1 MAYLDKVRLND
12 GAIVLGKRNK
22 TWHMQI
28 KVGTKYIRET
38 CGTPDL
44 EIAKSIAYSKFDDL
58 RLVIKQ
64 GGTIEK
70 SPKISTLFIDWEK
83 YIKGE
88 FADQKYRQYKNTFT
102 KYFLFQFGSKQLK
115 EIKEQDLQTWLDW
128 RQTVLTPQRKTPKS
142 STIHN
147 DLVILMNFYK
157 FCVQLGYL
165 RKVEIPEFPKFKV
178 ESARRPAFINGLD
191 KKLIVLA
198 RNSFERE
205 KQSSIRSKREDL
217 YTYIRMM
224 LSCGARSGEL
234 ASIGLKHLNEITVKQ
249 KGQTRKTFAVQLLEK
264 TKTISGKRSHKRT
277 AVFMPDCYDVIQRH
291 IKKYKKLDIDL
302 TDKFWPQHKSFEN
315 GFDNLLQRN
324 NIKFDPTSGL
334 SYSIYSLRHTYIT
347 HRLLAG
353 VTSDLVASQCGTSV
367 KMIEEHYSNVVP
379 LLAKNKVVALDE
391 DSVDYKILHTTYSDL
406 FEEVN

>member
-44 EIAKSIAYSKFDDL
+44 ELAKSVAYSKFDDL
-58 RLVIKQ
+58 RITAKA
-64 GGTIEK
+64 GGVVKK
-70 SPKISTLFIDWEK
+70 SPKVADIFVGWEQAIREKFVTKK
-83 YIKGE
+83 YN
-88 FADQKYRQYKNTFT
+88 QYKNTFT
-102 KYFLFQFGSKQLK
+102 KYFLFQFGSKQIK
-115 EIKEQDLQTWLDW
+115 EVQEQDLQNWLEW
-128 RQTVLTPQRKTPKS
+128 RKTVLTPQKKIPTS

-147 DLVILMNFYK
+147 ELVYLMNFYK
-157 FCVQLGYL
+157 FCVATGYI

-178 ESARRPAFINGLD
+178 ESQRRPAFINGLD

-205 KQSSIRSKREDL
+205 KNSSIRSKREDL

-224 LSCGARSGEL
+224 LACGSRSGEL
-234 ASIGLKHLNEITVKQ
+234 ASIGLKHLSEITVKQ
-249 KGQTRKTFAVQLLEK
+249 KGKTRKTFAVQLLEK

-277 AVFMPDCYDVIQRH
+277 AVFMPDVYDVIKKH
-291 IKKYKKLDIDL
+291 IKKYQKLGVDL
-302 TDKFWPQHKSFEN
+302 TDKFWPNHKSFDE
-315 GFDNLLQRN
+315 GFDNLLVRN
-324 NIKFDPTSGL
+324 NMKIEPITGA
-334 SYSIYSLRHTYIT
+334 SYSVYSLRHTYIT
-347 HRLLAG
+347 NRLLAG
-353 VTSDLVASQCGTSV
+353 VTSDLIASQCGTSV

-391 DSVDYKILHTTYSDL
+391 DSVDFKILDTQYSEL
-406 FEEVN
+406 FEE